1 MRQHTTLD
9 QTAKLIELGFE
20 KPKIAAPALKWVDR
34 EPTFERQYT
43 IGELIEMLEEVA
55 SVVIS
60 YSYQKRGYYVRVII
74 PKRMGGG
81 MYRISQTELVDALY
95 DMIIKL
101 KDEVKTKAQDAL
113 KCNLCEVALAQ
124 SKPEKHKDD
133 AWHTETDNCHFEVMR
148 QMNDMTNNLNKKM

>member
-1 MRQHTTLD
+1 MKQYTTSE

-20 KPKIAAPALKWVDR
+20 KPKGLAEADPSSGKWVR
-34 EPTFERQYT
+34 PAYS

-74 PKRMGGG
+74 PKRIGGG

-95 DMIIKL
+95 DMVVKL
-101 KDEVKTKAQDAL
+101 KEEGVI
-113 KCNLCEVALAQ
+113 
-124 SKPEKHKDD
+124 
-133 AWHTETDNCHFEVMR
+133 
-148 QMNDMTNNLNKKM
+148 